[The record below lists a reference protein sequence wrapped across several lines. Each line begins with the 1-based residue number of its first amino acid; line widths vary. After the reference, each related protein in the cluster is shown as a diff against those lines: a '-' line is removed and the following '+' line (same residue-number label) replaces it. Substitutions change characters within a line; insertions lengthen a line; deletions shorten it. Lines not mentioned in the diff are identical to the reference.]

1 MSWDTQPGR
10 YWHTFNAINT
20 KLWDSESGMFYD
32 FDETTGALVKEPV
45 GGNLVA
51 AYAGIGLVD
60 DVTMPGGAGSPQ
72 ALGVVAQLQSGS
84 YCGPGSSC
92 TPLPSYAVT
101 ATNFS
106 THNYWRGCVHAVQ
119 ATSHP
124 YSAWCSSFASTSQA
138 RVDQCEL
145 AHVQRP
151 GVNGRCS
158 RYAVVALKYSTSEQL
173 APTCGVVL
181 WHADVSKRLQDAI
194 LTIVGTQGFWEYV
207 TAVA

>member
-1 MSWDTQPGR
+1 
-10 YWHTFNAINT
+10 
-20 KLWDSESGMFYD
+20 MFYD
-32 FDETTGALVKEPV
+32 YDETTGALVKEPV

-119 ATSHP
+119 RLRTPTLRGAHP
-124 YSAWCSSFASTSQA
+124 LPPPPRPVWINVNWLMYNGLASMAGAAGMRSL
-138 RVDQCEL
+138 R
-145 AHVQRP
+145 
-151 GVNGRCS
+151 
-158 RYAVVALKYSTSEQL
+158 
-173 APTCGVVL
+173 
-181 WHADVSKRLQDAI
+181 
-194 LTIVGTQGFWEYV
+194 
-207 TAVA
+207 